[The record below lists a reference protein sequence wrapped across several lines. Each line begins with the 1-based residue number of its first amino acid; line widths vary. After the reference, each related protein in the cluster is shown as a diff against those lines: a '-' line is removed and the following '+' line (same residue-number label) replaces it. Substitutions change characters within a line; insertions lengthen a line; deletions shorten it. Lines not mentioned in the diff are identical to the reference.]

1 MHYKIIFIIY
11 FIFIISCTDKS
22 SEINYS
28 KNFESYSNK
37 GFALVYDDELY
48 KKKFINK
55 KLNDRSLLVFNNV
68 LNKETPIRVTNL
80 LNGKYLIAKVGDEAN
95 YPFFYNSV
103 ISKRIA
109 TDLEIDLDEPYIQI
123 LEVTEGTTFVAKKAK
138 MFDEEKK
145 VADKAPVDGISIND
159 LNTSQVKEKIDKKVK
174 YDYIVKVA
182 DFYYLKSAQTMKKKI
197 INETSIKKVSIK
209 EISNN
214 YFRVFL
220 GPFNKVELIKKV
232 FNDMNIINFE
242 NLEVIRNEKNI

>member
-95 YPFFYNSV
+95 YPFFY
-103 ISKRIA
+103 
-109 TDLEIDLDEPYIQI
+109 IQ
-123 LEVTEGTTFVAKKAK
+123 
-138 MFDEEKK
+138 
-145 VADKAPVDGISIND
+145 
-159 LNTSQVKEKIDKKVK
+159 
-174 YDYIVKVA
+174 
-182 DFYYLKSAQTMKKKI
+182 
-197 INETSIKKVSIK
+197 
-209 EISNN
+209 
-214 YFRVFL
+214 
-220 GPFNKVELIKKV
+220 
-232 FNDMNIINFE
+232 
-242 NLEVIRNEKNI
+242 